1 MESETH
7 LKGKEAI
14 KAVVKRSWSKIKDWI
29 LKEGFPAKK
38 IDGVW
43 ESDSDLIR
51 EWRRRRILKRGE

>member
-1 MESETH
+1 MESEAY

-14 KAVVKRSWSKIKDWI
+14 KAFVKRSWRKIREWI

-43 ESDSDLIR
+43 ESDAELIR
-51 EWRRRRILKRGE
+51 EWGRQRIL